1 MTVEQLVPIIVALV
15 SAGGLWTY
23 LSNRAEHQFRISQED
38 KSQRAE
44 FQETLKEQFDRLS
57 EKLDKVLED
66 KEQLLREVSELKAS
80 LARAEATIQHLEQR
94 LMMK

>member
-1 MTVEQLVPIIVALV
+1 MSTDQLIPIIVALV

-23 LSNRAEHQFRISQED
+23 LAKRAEHRFKADQQD
-38 KSQRAE
+38 NNQRAE
-44 FQETLKEQFDRLS
+44 FQETLKEQVERLS

-66 KEQLLREVSELKAS
+66 KEELLREVSELKAS

-94 LMMK
+94 LMSK

>member
-1 MTVEQLVPIIVALV
+1 MTVDQLIPIIVALV

-23 LSNRAEHQFRISQED
+23 LSKRSEQQYLSSRDD
-38 KSQRAE
+38 KESRAE
-44 FQETLKEQFDRLS
+44 FQDTLKEQVERLS
-57 EKLDKVLED
+57 VKLDKVLED

-80 LARAEATIQHLEQR
+80 LARAEAVIQHLEQR

>member
-1 MTVEQLVPIIVALV
+1 MTTEQLIPIFIALI

-23 LSNRAEHQFRISQED
+23 LSKKAQHQYEAMKDD
-38 KSQRAE
+38 KDRSAE
-44 FQETLKEQFDRLS
+44 FQETLKVQVDRLS
-57 EKLDKVLED
+57 QKLDKVLED

-94 LMMK
+94 LMSK

>member
-1 MTVEQLVPIIVALV
+1 MTTDQLMPIIIALI

-23 LSNRAEHQFRISQED
+23 LSKRAQHSYEAMRDD
-38 KSQRAE
+38 KDRSAE
-44 FQETLKEQFDRLS
+44 FQETLKDQVDRLS
-57 EKLDKVLED
+57 DKLDKVLED

-80 LARAEATIQHLEQR
+80 LARAEETIRHLEQR

>member
-1 MTVEQLVPIIVALV
+1 MTTDQLMPIIIALI

-23 LSNRAEHQFRISQED
+23 LSKKAQHQYEAMRED
-38 KSQRAE
+38 KGRSAE
-44 FQETLKEQFDRLS
+44 FQETLKEQVDRLS

-94 LMMK
+94 LMSK

>member
-1 MTVEQLVPIIVALV
+1 MTSEQLVPIIVALV

-23 LSNRAEHQFRISQED
+23 LSKRAQWSFESLKND
-38 KSQRAE
+38 NNSRAE
-44 FQETLKEQFDRLS
+44 FQETLRDQVDRLS
-57 EKLDKVLED
+57 EKLDLVLAD
-66 KEQLLREVSELKAS
+66 KEQLLREMAELKAS

>member
-1 MTVEQLVPIIVALV
+1 MTSEQLVPIIVALV

-23 LSNRAEHQFRISQED
+23 LSKRAQWSFESLKNDNNSRAEIP
-38 KSQRAE
+38 
-44 FQETLKEQFDRLS
+44 ETLRDQVDKLS
-57 EKLDKVLED
+57 EKLDRVLAD
-66 KEQLLREVSELKAS
+66 KEQLLREMAELKAS